1 MLSKTYSKLGLLLV
15 ALLSLSLVVAACGDN
30 ATNSSPA
37 AASNQKLGYTSTLA
51 ANYPASTA
59 LYLSLNTDQTSDQV
73 KGWQNITKYLSN
85 IPELAALT
93 KNINI
98 PNLDSMSLPINFDTD
113 VKPWLGKELA
123 IGLTDLDVL
132 AKLAGSATN
141 GSTAN
146 PLALMEIP
154 ALISFDVKDKVTAE
168 AFIKKLLEQ
177 PGLPIKPTTETY
189 KDFTI
194 YNLNVLVLQVSAAV
208 SANRMYIA
216 LGPKLVKAAIDQDA
230 TTSLSGKADYKTV
243 AANLPASNLGFV
255 YADTVAA
262 GKAIA
267 SIPAPKNSQPS
278 SMKLTVPEYMGSLG
292 LSFATTDDG
301 MRVDSY
307 QSYNE
312 SKLTADQKLTFG
324 KAANA
329 SKILSVLPDKTFF
342 FSNGQD
348 GKSAYTQAIKSLEQL
363 PADQAKKLK
372 DQISEFEQNSG
383 LSLEN
388 DVASLFAGEFA
399 LFATPEASQDMP
411 LAIGVVTAVSDK
423 TASQTSLDKIAAGIE
438 KSNGA
443 KFQAQT
449 FKGVSYKSATITDK
463 DKSFVVNLG
472 IANNYAFVSSSQAQT
487 EALITATTGG
497 ANFSGST
504 SYADFNK
511 LKGNLPSDNQGYFY
525 LDIQQAFGVAKNV
538 KSDDKSKTEVNAAL
552 DKITQLKSLA
562 AASKTSTKESTS
574 TFYINFP
581 VTK

>member
-30 ATNSSPA
+30 TTTSQKLG
-37 AASNQKLGYTSTLA
+37 SNLKLGYTSTLA

-59 LYLSLNTDQTSDQV
+59 LYLSLNTDQNSDQL

-85 IPELAALT
+85 IPELAQLT
-93 KNINI
+93 KNAKI
-98 PNLDSMSLPINFDTD
+98 PNLDSLNMSVDFDKD

-123 IGLTDLDVL
+123 IGLTDLEAL
-132 AKLAGSATN
+132 AKLAGSATG
-141 GSTAN
+141 GSNAN

-154 ALISFDVKDKVTAE
+154 ALISFDVKDKTTAE

-177 PGLPIKPTTETY
+177 PNLPIKPTTETY

-194 YNLNVLVLQVSAAV
+194 YNLNVIVLQLSAAV

-216 LGPKLVKAAIDQDA
+216 AGPKLVKAAIDQDVA
-230 TTSLSGKADYKTV
+230 TSLSGKADYKAV
-243 AANLPASNLGFV
+243 SGNLPASNLGFV
-255 YADTVAA
+255 YADTAAA

-267 SIPAPKNSQPS
+267 AIPAPKDSQQPT
-278 SMKLTVPEYMGSLG
+278 MKLTVPEYMGSLG
-292 LSFATTDDG
+292 MSFATTDDG

-312 SKLTADQKLTFG
+312 SKLTADQKQIFG
-324 KAANA
+324 KAATA

-372 DQISEFEQNSG
+372 EQISQFEQNSG

-388 DVASLFAGEFA
+388 DIASLFAGEFA

-411 LAIGVVTAVSDK
+411 LAIGLVTAVSDK
-423 TASQTSLDKIAAGIE
+423 AAAQTSLDKIAAGIE

-443 KFQAQT
+443 KFQVQT
-449 FKGVSYKSATITDK
+449 FKGVTYKSATIQDK
-463 DKSFVVNLG
+463 AKSFVVNLG
-472 IANNYAFVSSSQAQT
+472 IAGNYAFVSSSQAQT
-487 EALITATTGG
+487 EALITAITGG
-497 ANFSGST
+497 ANFSSSPT
-504 SYADFNK
+504 YTDFNK
-511 LKGNLPSDNQGYFY
+511 LKGNLPTDNQGYFY
-525 LDIQQAFGVAKNV
+525 LDIQQAFGVARNV
-538 KSDDKSKTEVNAAL
+538 KSDDKSKTDATAAL
-552 DKITQLKSLA
+552 DKITQLKSVA
-562 AASKTSTKESTS
+562 SASKTSTKEATS
-574 TFYINFP
+574 TVYINFP